1 VTIRKG
7 EAWGAPG
14 SLPDDGVVVRSDAEA
29 RAVVEAARAAGG
41 PIPTLGLLGGDLCKT
56 LGGLADEARLRSPE
70 AMRFPVDLGRV
81 ELADGGR
88 YWFVAHAV
96 MRHRGWLGRAVAV
109 MNAQWLGDWDLGPRA
124 HPGDARLDVTDGR
137 LPVGDL
143 LKARK
148 RVRTGTHLPHP
159 DLITTRVAQ
168 WHSNFVHTETLWLDG
183 QRVARVRDLTIEVEP
198 DAVWVVI

>member
-1 VTIRKG
+1 MTIRKG
-7 EAWGAPG
+7 EAWGGPG
-14 SLPDDGVVVRSDAEA
+14 VLPDDGVVVRSDAEA
-29 RAVVEAARAAGG
+29 RTVVESARTAGR

-56 LGGLADEARLRSPE
+56 LGGGGDEARLRTPE

-81 ELADGGR
+81 ELPDGGR
-88 YWFVAHAV
+88 HWFVAHTV
-96 MRHRGWLGRAVAV
+96 IRHRGWLGRTVAV

-137 LPVGDL
+137 LPLGDL

-159 DLITTRVAQ
+159 DLVTTRTAQ
-168 WHSNFVHTETLWLDG
+168 WHSNFVHTEMLWLDG
-183 QRVARVRDLTIEVEP
+183 QRVARLRELTIEVEP
-198 DAVWVVI
+198 DALWVVI